1 VQLHRVEL
9 FHLAGECETWLA
21 IKMKQGQLH
30 ITTLHA
36 TQAVQG
42 VAATRLDD
50 TCANAVLQTVQ
61 LTLRDE
67 TCAAMR
73 LDDNT

>member
-1 VQLHRVEL
+1 
-9 FHLAGECETWLA
+9 
-21 IKMKQGQLH
+21 MKQGQLH